1 MRQWFN
7 LVLLLPPLLLLL
19 LWQNVGGVTVK
30 PALLKGHDRLAGFD
44 AAEEG
49 YFGAFRWSISPE
61 AKVNFPAGSLPG
73 VLEVRGVVATG
84 ATIRVG
90 VGDTLVVLPSGSAP
104 MQVRKYALLI
114 PVASDA
120 IGWSELRIVAEPLA
134 QIGNRRLGFGLFE
147 VHVTPV
153 TRSLL
158 LPPPV
163 VLLVLGGGPL
173 LLALALWLSG
183 LPQRFAV
190 GSAAGLGLVFVT
202 VWFMQP
208 ELVAPLLRDVQSF
221 LDPLVVRWWLVSQA
235 ASMAGLPVVFL
246 ALRRF
251 PLAGYPLAKVVGMLL
266 VTLGAWTVA
275 VAGLSPFNLPLVVA
289 VWMVLLAGGWTAWM
303 KLGRPTD
310 DMRARISWRVLV
322 GWELLFIAGLFAGV
336 LLRWHGAVGPA
347 AAGTE
352 KPMELAFINAV
363 LRYERFPPLDPW
375 FAGFAIN
382 YYYLGYVLVG
392 ALALVTSTGAEFA
405 FNLGFALIV
414 ALTVTG
420 VAYFVVALVAL
431 TLDARK
437 RGVMGASMLAI
448 VLTLMA
454 GNQAAAIQLLVGSH
468 QAQALDAGQLIE
480 AMVQRITG
488 AGTLRLSRPTPSGWH
503 GSSFD
508 TIHVAAPGSFDWFR
522 PSRSLYD
529 DVVSSDGSVERRF
542 AITEFPA
549 FSLYLGDLHPHVL
562 AMPVNL
568 LVLTLSL
575 GLIANSSSTVLTL
588 LVGLHVGMLYGLNSW
603 HAPTFA
609 LISAGALLIG
619 HRRDGRMHWRR
630 TVVMLA
636 VLACTA
642 LLAALPFILTF
653 SPPMMRR
660 EYAEDFSIPLIG
672 RLAATFGLSANHTR
686 LHHFLGMFG
695 LFLVPILT
703 LALRRTSSIIA
714 RSLLVSLPATLV
726 IGVLIDFPLLFLLP
740 LAVLLA
746 LGAWGAARHPADALT
761 LWAGAVGAGALLVP
775 EIVFIRDH
783 LEGEM
788 SRLNTIFKFYYQV
801 WVIWGGIAAYALWR
815 LLWIEPR
822 RFRDLMWGVPAALLL
837 AGALIYP
844 LGLRWAEPW
853 LPGERSFDGLAFLSR
868 EAPDELTV
876 ARWLAAAAAPEER
889 VLSGFCNC
897 DYELVGRLGAIS
909 GVQTLLGVL
918 DGHERLWRSGRPE
931 QMAEMA
937 ARERDIP
944 AIYQATSFTDALALL
959 RHYQISYVYFGP
971 LERRLY
977 GAASEEMFAAH
988 LPLAFS
994 SGSVRVYRVV
1004 GD

>member
-30 PALLKGHDRLAGFD
+30 PAFLNGHDRLTGFD
-44 AAEEG
+44 SAEEG

-61 AKVNFPAGSLPG
+61 AKVNLPASSLPG
-73 VLEVRGVVATG
+73 VLMVRGVVATG

-90 VGDTLVVLPSGSAP
+90 VDDTLVALPPGSTP

-114 PVASDA
+114 PAGSDA

-134 QIGNRRLGFGLFE
+134 QIGERRLGFGLFE
-147 VHVTPV
+147 VQVTPAA
-153 TRSLL
+153 RSML

-163 VLLVLGGGPL
+163 VLLVLGGSL
-173 LLALALWLSG
+173 LLLTLVLWLTG

-202 VWFMQP
+202 VWFVQP
-208 ELVAPLLRDVQSF
+208 ELVAPLLQDIQSF

-235 ASMAGLPVVFL
+235 ASMVGLPVVLL

-251 PLAGYPLAKVVGMLL
+251 PLAGYPLAKIVGMLL

-275 VAGLSPFNLPLVVA
+275 VAGLSPFNLSLVVA
-289 VWMVLLAGGWTAWM
+289 VWAVLLVGGWAAWV

-310 DMRARISWRVLV
+310 DMRARISWRGLV
-322 GWELLFIAGLFAGV
+322 GWELLFIVGLFAGV

-347 AAGTE
+347 VAGTE

-392 ALALVTSTGAEFA
+392 ALALVTLTDAAFA

-420 VAYFVVALVAL
+420 TAYLAVALVAL
-431 TLDARK
+431 TSDARK
-437 RGVMGASMLAI
+437 RGVIGASLLAI

-454 GNQAAAIQLLVGSH
+454 GNQTAAIQLLVGSH
-468 QAQALDAGQLIE
+468 QAYALDAGQLIE
-480 AMVQRITG
+480 AVVQRIAG
-488 AGTLRLSRPTPSGWH
+488 AGTLRLSHPTPSGWH

-508 TIHVAAPGSFDWFR
+508 TIHVSAPGSFDWFR

-529 DVVSSDGSVERRF
+529 DVVLPDGSVERRF

-575 GLIANSSSTVLTL
+575 GLIANGSSTVLTL
-588 LVGLHVGMLYGLNSW
+588 LVGLLVGMLYGLNSW
-603 HAPTFA
+603 QAPTFA
-609 LISAGALLIG
+609 LIGAGTLLIG
-619 HRRDGRMHWRR
+619 HRRDGRTHWKRGL
-630 TVVMLA
+630 VMLA

-642 LLAALPFILTF
+642 LLAALPFMLTF
-653 SPPMMRR
+653 SPPMMRP
-660 EYAEDFSIPLIG
+660 EVEDFSIPLSG

-686 LHHFLGMFG
+686 LHNFLGMFG

-703 LALRRTSSIIA
+703 LALRRTSAIIA

-726 IGVLIDFPLLFLLP
+726 IGTFIDFPLLLLLP

-746 LGAWGAARHPADALT
+746 LGAWGAARHPAEALT

-788 SRLNTIFKFYYQV
+788 SRLNTIFKSYYQV
-801 WVIWGGIAAYALWR
+801 WMIWGGIAAYALWR
-815 LLWIEPR
+815 LLWVESL
-822 RFRDLMWGVPAALLL
+822 RFRDLIWGMPTALLL
-837 AGALIYP
+837 SGALVYP

-868 EAPDELTV
+868 EAPDELAV

-931 QMAEMA
+931 QLAEMA

-944 AIYQATSFTDALALL
+944 AMYQAPSFTEALALL

-988 LPLAFS
+988 LPLSFS